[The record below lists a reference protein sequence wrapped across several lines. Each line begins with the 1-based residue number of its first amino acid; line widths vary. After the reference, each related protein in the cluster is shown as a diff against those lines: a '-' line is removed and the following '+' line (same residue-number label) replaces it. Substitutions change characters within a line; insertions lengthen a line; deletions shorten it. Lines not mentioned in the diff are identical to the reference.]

1 MASNNSVRICLSEI
15 ISRTFDPV
23 IIKKREREKRNTLS
37 CRFNLVKVIERKRI
51 SPKSV
56 EQGNFDVGTNIIDQ
70 KCPLKVEILDEY
82 SR

>member
-23 IIKKREREKRNTLS
+23 IIKKRERKKRNTLS

-56 EQGNFDVGTNIIDQ
+56 E
-70 KCPLKVEILDEY
+70 
-82 SR
+82 

>member
-15 ISRTFDPV
+15 ISRTFDLV
-23 IIKKREREKRNTLS
+23 IKKRERKKRNTLS

-56 EQGNFDVGTNIIDQ
+56 EQGNFNVGTNIIDQ

>member
-15 ISRTFDPV
+15 ISRTFDLV
-23 IIKKREREKRNTLS
+23 IKKRERKKRNTLS

-56 EQGNFDVGTNIIDQ
+56 EQGNFNVGTNILDQ